1 VRGGRPGEPSWLTS
15 VEMLGTTVVVLMI
28 GGMVLW
34 YTAAARESRLVFT
47 IGSGLLAY
55 TCAVVAFGRRTARHV
70 VLWPFALAGLC
81 AGVVMELVAAEWL
94 LSREAG
100 AAALTGITIGTAHW
114 AALRV
119 WLRLG
124 RAVRS
129 E

>member
-1 VRGGRPGEPSWLTS
+1 VRGGRPREPSWLTS

-34 YTAAARESRLVFT
+34 YSAAAREPPLAFT

-55 TCAVVAFGRRTARHV
+55 TCGVLAFGRRAARHV
-70 VLWPFALAGLC
+70 VLWPFVLAGLC

-94 LSREAG
+94 LTRETG
-100 AAALTGITIGTAHW
+100 AAALTGITIGAAHW
-114 AALRV
+114 SALRV

-124 RAVRS
+124 RSGAG
-129 E
+129 

>member
-1 VRGGRPGEPSWLTS
+1 VTGDRPREPGWLTS

-34 YTAAARESRLVFT
+34 YSAAARELRLVFT

-55 TCAVVAFGRRTARHV
+55 TCGVVAFGRRAAHV
-70 VLWPFALAGLC
+70 ALWPFALAGLG

-94 LSREAG
+94 LTRETG
-100 AAALTGITIGTAHW
+100 AAALTGITIGAAHW
-114 AALRV
+114 SALRV

-124 RAVRS
+124 RSGAV
-129 E
+129 